1 MKESIDIFVEK
12 ISSYNIFNNL
22 LPGTIFCCFIESI
35 TRFSFSTEVFLVDLF
50 VFYFVGMILS
60 RIGSI
65 LVEPVLESI
74 KVKNKKTK
82 ESEKYIKKAPYGDY
96 IEASKKDSF
105 ILVLNE
111 TNNTYRTMIAM
122 SLAVACVKIYDWL
135 LYDLILCLDEL
146 GRKLSLIIA
155 CVFLAILFI
164 KSYRKQTNYITKRIE
179 KAVATKE
186 EL

>member
-1 MKESIDIFVEK
+1 
-12 ISSYNIFNNL
+12 
-22 LPGTIFCCFIESI
+22 
-35 TRFSFSTEVFLVDLF
+35 
-50 VFYFVGMILS
+50 MILS

-65 LVEPVLESI
+65 LVEPVLEAI
-74 KVKNKKTK
+74 KVKNKNTK
-82 ESEKYIKKAPYGDY
+82 EPEKYIKKAPYGDY

-122 SLAVACVKIYDWL
+122 ALAVACVKIYDWL
-135 LYDLILCLDEL
+135 LYDLVLCMGEP

-155 CVFLAILFI
+155 CIFLAVLFI
-164 KSYRKQTNYITKRIE
+164 KSYKKQTSYITKRVE
-179 KAVATKE
+179 KAVAKKE